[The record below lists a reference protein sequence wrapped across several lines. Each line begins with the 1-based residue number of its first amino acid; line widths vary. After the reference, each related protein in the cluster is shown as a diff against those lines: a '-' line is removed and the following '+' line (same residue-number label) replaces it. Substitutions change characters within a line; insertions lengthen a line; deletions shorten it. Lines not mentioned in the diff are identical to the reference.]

1 MIKHRSST
9 TCLLRAVAMFAA
21 LGAPL
26 LAAAATPAPTP
37 AYAVTALWTLDGAG
51 KWDYADVD
59 AQRHRLFLARGDHV
73 QVLSLPSGKVAGQIA
88 GTDGVHGIAF
98 AEDLKLG
105 FTSNGKINS
114 VTVFDLDTLAV
125 KQQIAISG
133 GNPDAIL
140 YEPETHM
147 LYTFNGKTANVSV
160 IDATT
165 LREIATIAVSG
176 RPEFAVSD
184 HHGKIYLNIEDKGE
198 LAVIDTA
205 SRSMVAHWPLAG
217 CEEPS
222 GIALD
227 GEHGR
232 VFSVC
237 QNKKMVV
244 TDAATGARVAEV
256 AIGPHPDAVIFD
268 QASATV
274 FSSNGDAGGSL
285 SVIHQDSANR
295 YSVRQ
300 TVPTRQG
307 AKTMAMDHASSTIYL
322 PALRDGVFS
331 VTVVASK

>member
-1 MIKHRSST
+1 MIKHRSAT
-9 TCLLRAVAMFAA
+9 TNLLHTVATFAA

-26 LAAAATPAPTP
+26 LATAAAPASTP
-37 AYAVTALWTLDGAG
+37 AYAVSALWTLDGAG

-59 AQRHRLFLARGDHV
+59 AQRHRLFIARGNRV
-73 QVLSLPSGKVAGQIA
+73 QVLSLPSGKVAGEIA
-88 GTDGVHGIAF
+88 GTDGVHGVAF
-98 AEDLKLG
+98 ADDLKLG
-105 FTSNGKINS
+105 FTSNGKSNS

-140 YEPETHM
+140 YVPETRT

-165 LREIATIAVSG
+165 LRETGTIAVSG

-227 GEHGR
+227 GVHGR
-232 VFSVC
+232 LFSVC

-244 TDAATGARVAEV
+244 IDAATGARVAEV
-256 AIGPHPDAVIFD
+256 AIGAHPDAVVYD

-274 FSSNGDAGGSL
+274 FTSNGDDGGSL
-285 SVIHQDSANR
+285 SVIHQDSADR

-300 TVPTRQG
+300 ALPTRQG
-307 AKTMAMDHASSTIYL
+307 AKTMAMDHASRTLYL
-322 PALRDGVFS
+322 PALKDGVFS
-331 VTVVASK
+331 VTVVAPK